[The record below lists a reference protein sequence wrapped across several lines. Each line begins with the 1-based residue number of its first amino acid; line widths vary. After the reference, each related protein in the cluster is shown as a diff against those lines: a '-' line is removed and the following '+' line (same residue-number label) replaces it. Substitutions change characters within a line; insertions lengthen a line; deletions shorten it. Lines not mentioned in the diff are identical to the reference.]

1 MLVSVPLSTSTVCTH
16 ALNLQAAFS
25 VNVVTSVHVV
35 LKKRQKKDKEVKA
48 VHFLSNYLTS

>member
-16 ALNLQAAFS
+16 ALNLRAAFS

-35 LKKRQKKDKEVKA
+35 PKKRQKKDKEVKA